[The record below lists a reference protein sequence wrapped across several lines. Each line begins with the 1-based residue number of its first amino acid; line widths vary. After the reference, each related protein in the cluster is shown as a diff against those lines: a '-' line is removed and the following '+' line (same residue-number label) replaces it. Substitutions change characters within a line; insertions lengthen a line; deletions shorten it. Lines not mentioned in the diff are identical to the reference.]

1 MPTKCSKAR
10 KLVRDGKA
18 IGKFNKLRQYYIQ
31 LTFEPSDRKTQ
42 PIAVGLDPGKKYA
55 GIGVQS
61 SKFTLFTAH
70 LFLPF
75 ETVNTA
81 IGYGRETRP
90 SLAVKKRM
98 EQRRMMRRNRRS
110 RRINRKL
117 PFELRAHRQKR
128 FSNRRS
134 KKVVPSIKASRQ
146 LEISVITELCKI
158 YPISSIVFEYV
169 KADVDLTSGRK
180 RASSG
185 KGFSPVMVGQNWAI
199 EQLSKLAPVVKKFGW
214 QTSNLRKHLGL
225 EKQKHLSGDAN
236 PQTHS
241 VDGVA
246 LAASQF
252 IDYLPFDREGC
263 RRLVGISNRGVE
275 NSEGRGHCWKG
286 IVTITDAPFTVI
298 RRPPISRRQLHLMVF
313 TKGGNR
319 RKYGGTITRHGF
331 RKGDYVLAE
340 RNGIQYQGWCS
351 GDTKTQI
358 SVSDIDWK
366 RIAQFS
372 KSKVQLLQRSTG
384 LICKTIIRG
393 ANSSRRVFRES
404 PSRRK
409 MNIKEQLIKEID
421 QIPEPLLSQLL
432 DFALFIK
439 ARYVEDD
446 ISEEER
452 ATIAASKLDYE
463 AGDYMTLEEYSL

>member
-1 MPTKCSKAR
+1 MNRVAVISQDGKALMPTKCSKAR
-10 KLVRDGKA
+10 KLVRDGQA

-31 LTFEPSDRKTQ
+31 LTFEPSARKTQ
-42 PIAVGLDPGKKYA
+42 LIAVGLDPGKKYA

-61 SKFTLFTAH
+61 SKFTLFAAH

-75 ETVNTA
+75 ETV
-81 IGYGRETRP
+81 
-90 SLAVKKRM
+90 KKRM
-98 EQRRMMRRNRRS
+98 EQRRIMRRNRRS
-110 RRINRKL
+110 RRINRQL

-146 LEISVITELCKI
+146 LEISVITELGKI

-225 EKQKHLSGDAN
+225 EKQKHSKGDAN

-252 IDYLPFDREGC
+252 IDYLPF
-263 RRLVGISNRGVE
+263 E
-275 NSEGRGHCWKG
+275 NSEARGHCWKG
-286 IVTITDAPFTVI
+286 IVTITDAPFSVI

-319 RKYGGTITRHGF
+319 RKYGGTITRHGV

-358 SVSDIDWK
+358 SVSNLDWK

-384 LICKTIIRG
+384 LICQTII
-393 ANSSRRVFRES
+393 
-404 PSRRK
+404 
-409 MNIKEQLIKEID
+409 
-421 QIPEPLLSQLL
+421 
-432 DFALFIK
+432 
-439 ARYVEDD
+439 
-446 ISEEER
+446 
-452 ATIAASKLDYE
+452 
-463 AGDYMTLEEYSL
+463 